1 LGTFGR
7 FDVSEIGL
15 VTFKTLH
22 AMDTANKIMIIVMG
36 IILLRKVVSVLA
48 QNDGGDDFTIQ

>member
-1 LGTFGR
+1 
-7 FDVSEIGL
+7 
-15 VTFKTLH
+15 
-22 AMDTANKIMIIVMG
+22 MDTANKIMIIVMG